1 MSSNCKSRAVDSV
14 DCIAIFGAT
23 LVYFR
28 VLLAGATLIVFLAV
42 AVPLQY
48 IALHLRWPW
57 RGMIPVAFCRIL
69 TRLLRVRVSVRGA
82 SPPALAAPRLLAA
95 NHISWIDILALYSV
109 EPICFLAKREVGGW
123 PLIGFFARLQETVFV
138 DRNRRRSIPAAN
150 AAMARRMLEGR
161 PALLF
166 PEGTTGDGLLL
177 RKFHSSHFAA
187 ARDLLIEAS
196 GIDSV
201 AVQPVAIS
209 YSSPA
214 AAWLGE
220 ASLLPHVW
228 TVLKG
233 GPIRCDL
240 TFGEPLRY
248 GRETNRKV
256 MAGEVAVQIAMMRA
270 AAAPVVEEALM
281 QAPSVEIERLAI

>member
-1 MSSNCKSRAVDSV
+1 ML
-14 DCIAIFGAT
+14 F
-23 LVYFR
+23 FR
-28 VLLAGATLIVFLAV
+28 VLLIGATLIVFLGV
-42 AVPLQY
+42 AVPLQW
-48 IALHLRWPW
+48 IALYLRWPW

-69 TRLLRVRVSVRGA
+69 TRLLRVSVYTQGA
-82 SPPALAAPRLLAA
+82 PGPAPTRLLAA

-123 PLIGFFARLQETVFV
+123 PLIGFFAKLQETVFV

-150 AAMARRMLEGR
+150 AAMARRMLDGR
-161 PALLF
+161 AALLF

-187 ARDLLIEAS
+187 ARDLLIAAS

-220 ASLLPHVW
+220 DSLLPHVW
-228 TVLKG
+228 AVLKG
-233 GPIRCDL
+233 EPIRCDL
-240 TFGEPLRY
+240 MFGEPLRY
-248 GRETNRKV
+248 GRGTNRKII
-256 MAGEVAVQIAMMRA
+256 AREAAVKIAAMRA
-270 AAAPVVEEALM
+270 AAGPAEGVLTPAPTAEM
-281 QAPSVEIERLAI
+281 ERLAAPSSIVPVAL